1 MEENNKID
9 SITATVNNATR
20 PVENINIRLPYIFDN
35 IMPKLDTSF
44 LDEFNEQMEESWN
57 EREELEKTK
66 REQEIEKI
74 EHLKKINK
82 TTELQ
87 LKELEKQILL
97 QNNEII
103 KQSEAAETTRKHSNR
118 QFALAIIVSG
128 LSAVGSIVA
137 VIISL
142 IP

>member
-1 MEENNKID
+1 MEENDNFDRIAAA
-9 SITATVNNATR
+9 IRNATKSA
-20 PVENINIRLPYIFDN
+20 ENINTPLGYDYSS
-35 IMPKLDTSF
+35 MTPKLDTSF
-44 LDEFNEQMEESWN
+44 LDELNKQLEESWN

-66 REQEIEKI
+66 RDQEIEKI
-74 EHLKKINK
+74 GHLKKINK

-103 KQSEAAETTRKHSNR
+103 KQAEASETTRKHSNR